1 MKDVHQEWLDG
12 LECISR
18 NLNSINVIEAVR
30 SAPSTC
36 YIYKYFD
43 ITAPINLDITDCF
56 EESTKEE
63 STKEET
69 TKEESTKEEST
80 KEESTK

>member
-1 MKDVHQEWLDG
+1 MSLRPFDLPHLLVT
-12 LECISR
+12 
-18 NLNSINVIEAVR
+18 SINTLI
-30 SAPSTC
+30 S
-36 YIYKYFD
+36 
-43 ITAPINLDITDCF
+43 TAPINLDITDCF